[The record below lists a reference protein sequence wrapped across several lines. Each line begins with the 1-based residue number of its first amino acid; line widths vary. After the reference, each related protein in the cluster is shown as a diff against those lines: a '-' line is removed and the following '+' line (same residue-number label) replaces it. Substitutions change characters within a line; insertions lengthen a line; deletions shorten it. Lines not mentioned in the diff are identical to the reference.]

1 MPKEKV
7 LDCQRKKH
15 QTFRMYDTDKLFLKR
30 LGHGKIQR
38 GFDWLMKYARE
49 KGVKPVRTKL
59 GINPDDRHLYE
70 DGEIKNTITHDARRK
85 GGAIGEETY
94 RQRRKS

>member
-15 QTFRMYDTDKLFLKR
+15 QTFRMYDTDKLFLAQ

-38 GFDWLMKYARE
+38 GFDWLMKFAR
-49 KGVKPVRTKL
+49 KQGKKKVQTALK
-59 GINPDDRHLYE
+59 INPDDRHLYE
-70 DGEIKNTITHDARRK
+70 DDEIPNTITHDARRK
-85 GGAIGEETY
+85 GGAVGE
-94 RQRRKS
+94 